1 MLNYE
6 NNNLRLVLVNFSLF
20 NIFNYVIFCFLYEIF
35 RFIYEGLILE
45 NGLIG
50 ELEFVLVEFWVLFE
64 DKKWIIFILWLKL
77 KWFDGKFFIVDDVIF
92 IY

>member
-1 MLNYE
+1 M
-6 NNNLRLVLVNFSLF
+6 
-20 NIFNYVIFCFLYEIF
+20 FCFLYDFF
-35 RFIYEGLILE
+35 RFIYKGLILE

-64 DKKWIIFILWLKL
+64 NKKWIIFILCLEL
-77 KWFDGKFFIVDDVIF
+77 KWFDGKFLIVDDVIF